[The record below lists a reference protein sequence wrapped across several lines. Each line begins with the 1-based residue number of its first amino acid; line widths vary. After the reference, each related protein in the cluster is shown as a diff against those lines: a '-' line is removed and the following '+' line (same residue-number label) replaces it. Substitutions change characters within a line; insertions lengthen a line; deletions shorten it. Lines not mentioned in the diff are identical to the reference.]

1 MAVENRRLLR
11 RAVGYL
17 AEEAGIRQFLDIGT
31 GLPTADNTHEVAQR
45 IAPESRILYVDNDPL
60 VLVHAPALLT
70 SSPEGRTDYVN
81 ADLNDPQAILRRPAL
96 RETLDLGEPVA
107 LVLLAVLHFIT
118 DRTRAAEFV
127 HELMAALPPGSYLL
141 ASHATQDFETPEAI
155 ATYRTM
161 LDQGRSD
168 VWPATRADMAA
179 VFDGFTLI
187 EPGIVPAGEWRPAAG
202 TEIPDPKSVGL
213 YAGVA
218 RKD

>member
-1 MAVENRRLLR
+1 MS
-11 RAVGYL
+11 
-17 AEEAGIRQFLDIGT
+17 IFTDLD
-31 GLPTADNTHEVAQR
+31 
-45 IAPESRILYVDNDPL
+45 
-60 VLVHAPALLT
+60 
-70 SSPEGRTDYVN
+70 
-81 ADLNDPQAILRRPAL
+81 
-96 RETLDLGEPVA
+96 LDLGEPVA

-127 HELMAALPPGSYLL
+127 HELMAAPPPGSYLL

-187 EPGIVPAGEWRPAAG
+187 EPGIAPAGEWRLAAG
-202 TEIPDPKSVGL
+202 TEIPAPKSVGL

>member
-1 MAVENRRLLR
+1 M
-11 RAVGYL
+11 
-17 AEEAGIRQFLDIGT
+17 
-31 GLPTADNTHEVAQR
+31 
-45 IAPESRILYVDNDPL
+45 
-60 VLVHAPALLT
+60 
-70 SSPEGRTDYVN
+70 
-81 ADLNDPQAILRRPAL
+81 
-96 RETLDLGEPVA
+96 
-107 LVLLAVLHFIT
+107 LLAVLHFIT

-187 EPGIVPAGEWRPAAG
+187 EPGIVPAGECRPASGGRPRAPRFPTRSRSASMPG
-202 TEIPDPKSVGL
+202 WPARTDRTIRGPDLHRRS
-213 YAGVA
+213 
-218 RKD
+218 